1 MKVRAA
7 RGRRPEERRRGR
19 NKTPLLCNPCSPER
33 EARAAAAMITRR
45 ASVATQKRPDVSRAS
60 FVHVVVPR
68 TEQRCAEGEKRPH
81 SVYLV
86 RLLSHLGDYPTTDTF
101 YELRYSRVAEL
112 HTHLRAEHPGLRLPW
127 LPRARWLGS
136 KHPAYVSEM
145 REEIERYL
153 RQLLTHWLRSY
164 GGFDS
169 FIMLLH
175 AAHHGEPLPPPPDI
189 PQNRRGSS
197 SSGEPSFAPTT
208 PASSRTPPPQRA
220 SPSLDTEA
228 LVSGLSWREYQ
239 ERTAASPHLPASPR
253 ISLHLPALSRVPGAH
268 GDPSLHRRR
277 RDQPV
282 RGGGRA
288 SGGAANPN
296 SNPDPD
302 PDPNPNPNPNPDP
315 DPDPNPNPN
324 PNPNQA
330 RPLHLWR
337 VENFSVARLPAEAEA
352 RAGLTLRSR

>member
-1 MKVRAA
+1 
-7 RGRRPEERRRGR
+7 
-19 NKTPLLCNPCSPER
+19 
-33 EARAAAAMITRR
+33 MITRR

-175 AAHHGEPLPPPPDI
+175 AAHHGEPLPPPPDV
-189 PQNRRGSS
+189 PQHRRGSS
-197 SSGEPSFAPTT
+197 SSGEPSFAPIT
-208 PASSRTPPPQRA
+208 PATVAVASTGPFGARISNESLSSACHTCARGGPEAAASKRARAAVRAARARSPRRA
-220 SPSLDTEA
+220 SECCS
-228 LVSGLSWREYQ
+228 
-239 ERTAASPHLPASPR
+239 SPARGVRSRLWSPR
-253 ISLHLPALSRVPGAH
+253 RPSSGRSRR
-268 GDPSLHRRR
+268 HRR
-277 RDQPV
+277 
-282 RGGGRA
+282 G
-288 SGGAANPN
+288 
-296 SNPDPD
+296 
-302 PDPNPNPNPNPDP
+302 
-315 DPDPNPNPN
+315 
-324 PNPNQA
+324 
-330 RPLHLWR
+330 
-337 VENFSVARLPAEAEA
+337 
-352 RAGLTLRSR
+352 

>member
-1 MKVRAA
+1 
-7 RGRRPEERRRGR
+7 
-19 NKTPLLCNPCSPER
+19 
-33 EARAAAAMITRR
+33 MITRR
-45 ASVATQKRPDVSRAS
+45 ASVTTQNRPDVSRAS

-86 RLLSHLGDYPTTDTF
+86 RLLSHLGEYPTTDSW

-136 KHPAYVSEM
+136 QHPAYVSAM

-153 RQLLTHWLRSY
+153 RQLLTHWLRFY

-175 AAHHGEPLPPPPDI
+175 AAHHGEPFPPPPDI

-197 SSGEPSFAPTT
+197 SSGEPSFAPST
-208 PASSRTPPPQRA
+208 PASSRTTPPQLA

-228 LVSGLSWREYQ
+228 LVVGLSWREYQ
-239 ERTAASPHLPASPR
+239 VHTQNL
-253 ISLHLPALSRVPGAH
+253 L
-268 GDPSLHRRR
+268 
-277 RDQPV
+277 
-282 RGGGRA
+282 
-288 SGGAANPN
+288 
-296 SNPDPD
+296 
-302 PDPNPNPNPNPDP
+302 
-315 DPDPNPNPN
+315 
-324 PNPNQA
+324 
-330 RPLHLWR
+330 
-337 VENFSVARLPAEAEA
+337 
-352 RAGLTLRSR
+352 

>member
-1 MKVRAA
+1 
-7 RGRRPEERRRGR
+7 
-19 NKTPLLCNPCSPER
+19 
-33 EARAAAAMITRR
+33 MITRR

-68 TEQRCAEGEKRPH
+68 TEQRCADGEKRPH

-169 FIMLLH
+169 FIMLRRMALLAWTGSH
-175 AAHHGEPLPPPPDI
+175 AGTDLARSQAPH
-189 PQNRRGSS
+189 
-197 SSGEPSFAPTT
+197 FAAGT
-208 PASSRTPPPQRA
+208 
-220 SPSLDTEA
+220 
-228 LVSGLSWREYQ
+228 
-239 ERTAASPHLPASPR
+239 
-253 ISLHLPALSRVPGAH
+253 
-268 GDPSLHRRR
+268 
-277 RDQPV
+277 
-282 RGGGRA
+282 
-288 SGGAANPN
+288 
-296 SNPDPD
+296 
-302 PDPNPNPNPNPDP
+302 
-315 DPDPNPNPN
+315 
-324 PNPNQA
+324 
-330 RPLHLWR
+330 
-337 VENFSVARLPAEAEA
+337 ARLAEAYLA
-352 RAGLTLRSR
+352 RFA

>member
-1 MKVRAA
+1 
-7 RGRRPEERRRGR
+7 
-19 NKTPLLCNPCSPER
+19 
-33 EARAAAAMITRR
+33 MITRR
-45 ASVATQKRPDVSRAS
+45 ASVANQKRPDVSRAS

-86 RLLSHLGDYPTTDTF
+86 RLLSHLGDYPTADTF

-197 SSGEPSFAPTT
+197 SSGEPSFAPIT
-208 PASSRTPPPQRA
+208 PASSRTTPPQLA
-220 SPSLDTEA
+220 SPSLDTDA

-239 ERTAASPHLPASPR
+239 VSPYPIASTRSTPPSSCISPHLPASPC
-253 ISLHLPALSRVPGAH
+253 IPLHLPSQMFARFLLSRVSLPTCNALGLAPGH
-268 GDPSLHRRR
+268 
-277 RDQPV
+277 
-282 RGGGRA
+282 
-288 SGGAANPN
+288 N
-296 SNPDPD
+296 
-302 PDPNPNPNPNPDP
+302 
-315 DPDPNPNPN
+315 
-324 PNPNQA
+324 
-330 RPLHLWR
+330 
-337 VENFSVARLPAEAEA
+337 
-352 RAGLTLRSR
+352 